1 MAGHLPK
8 GWSGKQVAVLFERE
22 SGGGLKARLIGD
34 STGGVTVEAAA
45 EQSSRTFFVPWT
57 AIRYV
62 ELLEEAAERRPT
74 ATSRPA
80 ETPEDPVP

>member
-8 GWSGKQVAVLFERE
+8 GWNGKQVAVLFERE

-45 EQSSRTFFVPWT
+45 DQGSRTFFVPWT

-62 ELLEEAAERRPT
+62 ELLEEATE
-74 ATSRPA
+74 SRPAAKSRTA
-80 ETPEDPVP
+80 ETPEDPAP